1 MREERYYNGLIA
13 YWLISLVAK
22 LQRIVVKAAA
32 RHPKGWR
39 LLPKGR
45 KKAER

>member
-1 MREERYYNGLIA
+1 MNECKVQCSKFFQSANA
-13 YWLISLVAK
+13 F
-22 LQRIVVKAAA
+22 VKAAA

-45 KKAER
+45 KKAERNVQS